1 MSEGGSRQWIVQY
14 RNAIGLTK
22 RETLGRVGLL
32 AATDVRRAASERLA
46 RAKLGEYP
54 HAEKQPAKDR
64 ALVALGNLDI
74 CETT

>member
-46 RAKLGEYP
+46 RAKLLE
-54 HAEKQPAKDR
+54 
-64 ALVALGNLDI
+64 I
-74 CETT
+74 